1 MGQADIFRKIAGPA
15 NEELAIVLNIRRL
28 HRTTI
33 EPYILLIQSGLRL
46 RLLAGQEKENLLTV
60 GASFLG
66 QAVGV
71 AVAWQDTERA
81 NLLDLY
87 VLPDYRRAGIG
98 TALLAAVEEEARRS
112 GVSALHA
119 LYRANEHTP
128 AFEGLLAAQGWTTP
142 RLQSKV
148 FWTSCSAGYDGWS
161 QRYRFRPP
169 YEPVPWAEITP
180 AERQAIAR
188 RGEEGWYPDNL
199 SPFNR
204 PDDDWDAETSLGLRY
219 KGEVVGWLLTIRE
232 FPDQI
237 RVEIMFVDP
246 PLQRLGRGIL
256 LICEMIRRYCNDGDY
271 AGGCNEHCYWRVS
284 PENEGMIRWSQRS
297 FPGRFTDEYEEW
309 YSEKI
314 LIA

>member
-1 MGQADIFRKIAGPA
+1 
-15 NEELAIVLNIRRL
+15 L
-28 HRTTI
+28 
-33 EPYILLIQSGLRL
+33 
-46 RLLAGQEKENLLTV
+46 
-60 GASFLG
+60 GAHFLG
-66 QAVGV
+66 QPVGV
-71 AVAWQDTERA
+71 AVLHLKRDTA
-81 NLLDLY
+81 GLTDFY
-87 VLPDYRRAGIG
+87 VMPDYRGAGIG
-98 TALLAAVEEEARRS
+98 SALLAAVEEEARRS
-112 GVSALHA
+112 NVGTLHT
-119 LYRANEHTP
+119 LYRATEHTP
-128 AFEGLLAAQGWTTP
+128 PFERLLAAQGWETP

-148 FWTSCSAGYDGWS
+148 FWTSCSAGYDEWS

-169 YEPVPWAEITP
+169 YEPVSWAAITP

-188 RGEEGWYPDNL
+188 RGENGWYPPTLD
-199 SPFNR
+199 PFQR
-204 PDDDWDAETSLGLRY
+204 PDEDWDPETSLSLRY
-219 KGEVVGWLLTIRE
+219 KGEVVGWLLTLRE
-232 FPDQI
+232 APDQI
-237 RVEIMFVDP
+237 RVEILFVDP